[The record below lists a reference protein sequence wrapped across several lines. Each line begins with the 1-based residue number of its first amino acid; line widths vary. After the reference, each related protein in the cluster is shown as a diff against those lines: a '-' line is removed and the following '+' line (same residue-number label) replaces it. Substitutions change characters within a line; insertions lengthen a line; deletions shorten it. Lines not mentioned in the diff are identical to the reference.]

1 MQHTGFGAALQGSR
15 TRVRYGR
22 SRAGGRADR
31 RGDATPCSFA
41 DTRPRHGAGVGCL
54 DCNAGQPIA
63 GILARRA
70 PAPRRMQQCEE
81 DCAIGSVARLRL
93 PSTALL
99 CHRPGRPSRHA
110 ARPVAVPN
118 GAPSNPAAA
127 DPALAQPAS
136 RGTLTGIR
144 ASSRAPKAECVR
156 NRTFL
161 TASAKVTKWRNVLVL
176 ADEPS
181 GNFPPN
187 RDVRTLHCGTI
198 RADAPAGSGAPC
210 SDIRGA
216 SPERTLAHRLES
228 TCGPSLMVGVRNGV
242 TPMR

>member
-1 MQHTGFGAALQGSR
+1 MQHCRDRERGSGTVDLEQAAAR
-15 TRVRYGR
+15 TEGET
-22 SRAGGRADR
+22 R
-31 RGDATPCSFA
+31 RPVASQTHD
-41 DTRPRHGAGVGCL
+41 PRHGAGVGCL

-63 GILARRA
+63 GIIARRA

-127 DPALAQPAS
+127 DPALAQAAS

-156 NRTFL
+156 NRTF
-161 TASAKVTKWRNVLVL
+161 
-176 ADEPS
+176 
-181 GNFPPN
+181 
-187 RDVRTLHCGTI
+187 
-198 RADAPAGSGAPC
+198 
-210 SDIRGA
+210 SD
-216 SPERTLAHRLES
+216 
-228 TCGPSLMVGVRNGV
+228 GVRKGHE
-242 TPMR
+242 MAQRARSGR